1 MMGRIMGRIGQVSAV
16 FFIGSTI
23 EYVAAVVVCGCSAY
37 WFVLVCIFLC
47 GVICVICVISVIS
60 AISAIGAIVVRS
72 FVLCWLCCWLLV
84 DGRRCVV
91 GCYQLVWVAGLC
103 FIAGNT

>member
-1 MMGRIMGRIGQVSAV
+1 MWL
-16 FFIGSTI
+16 F
-23 EYVAAVVVCGCSAY
+23 C
-37 WFVLVCIFLC
+37 VLVCIGLYFSLRCDLC
-47 GVICVICVISVIS
+47 DLCDQCDQCDQCDRW
-60 AISAIGAIVVRS
+60 IVVRS